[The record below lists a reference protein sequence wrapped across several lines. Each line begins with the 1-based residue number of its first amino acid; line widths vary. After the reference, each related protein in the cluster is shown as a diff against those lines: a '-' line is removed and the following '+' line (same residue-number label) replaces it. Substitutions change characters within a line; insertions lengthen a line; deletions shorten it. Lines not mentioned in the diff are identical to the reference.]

1 MTIWIPMASE
11 IADLAFLLAAAAI
24 AYFGVERSSL
34 ERKQKDLLFGAMLLS
49 VLAKVL
55 LANLGHNY
63 DLESYRIVSD
73 IQEQGQSVYASTTR
87 YNYGPIWAW
96 IVSGFGH
103 LASADMGERMHM
115 WIAAFLGMVDVL
127 IAVVLLRAY
136 SLTAALVFVLS
147 PVGLLISGYHS
158 QFDNLAVL
166 LGLLAWLLIREGK
179 PNPRA
184 FLLSAVCLGLSLI
197 VKHVLFLFPLWMV
210 FWRPL
215 GKLRNR
221 ILYALIAYGMF
232 ACAFLPWL
240 FDPLSRAGI
249 LRSVL
254 GYSSGLGFSWVGY
267 IIDLFPHPEWQLV
280 SPWVPSITDT
290 SWISAIKL
298 VWMAVLAASGVILA
312 RKGVRELYL
321 FYLLLLYASTPS
333 LANQYEAIPLVA
345 CAVFWSRPEG
355 WSVQAAATFADF
367 MSPTNLGP
375 LLQQAVLYATLPSF
389 LSPYFMD
396 KVIEVGYPLLLSAS
410 QFCAAMLLLKLWR
423 QREATPDAPPL
434 ARGIWQAAYPI
445 VLGGVPAAIK
455 IARVLWAQ

>member
-1 MTIWIPMASE
+1 
-11 IADLAFLLAAAAI
+11 
-24 AYFGVERSSL
+24 
-34 ERKQKDLLFGAMLLS
+34 KDLLFGAMLFS

-73 IQEQGQSVYASTTR
+73 IQEQGQSVYASTNR

-127 IAVVLLRAY
+127 IAVVLLRAC

-215 GKLRNR
+215 GKLRDR
-221 ILYALIAYGMF
+221 ILYALIDYGMF
-232 ACAFLPWL
+232 ASAFLPWL

-312 RKGVRELYL
+312 RKGVREFYL

-345 CAVFWSRPEG
+345 CAVFW
-355 WSVQAAATFADF
+355 
-367 MSPTNLGP
+367 
-375 LLQQAVLYATLPSF
+375 
-389 LSPYFMD
+389 
-396 KVIEVGYPLLLSAS
+396 
-410 QFCAAMLLLKLWR
+410 
-423 QREATPDAPPL
+423 
-434 ARGIWQAAYPI
+434 
-445 VLGGVPAAIK
+445 
-455 IARVLWAQ
+455 